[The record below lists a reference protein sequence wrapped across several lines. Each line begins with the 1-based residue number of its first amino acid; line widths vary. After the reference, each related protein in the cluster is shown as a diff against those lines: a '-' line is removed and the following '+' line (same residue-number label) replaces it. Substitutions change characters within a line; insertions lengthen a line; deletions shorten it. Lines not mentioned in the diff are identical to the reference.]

1 MQAIGAIKMDNDVL
15 GWVIAAQKESHA
27 DSRNYRTDRMATLQ
41 AQYDKL
47 QHRLDVLFRIAGNH
61 LIF

>member
-27 DSRNYRTDRMATLQ
+27 DSRNYRTDRMATFKPSMINYSTGWTSCSELPTT
-41 AQYDKL
+41 
-47 QHRLDVLFRIAGNH
+47 F
-61 LIF
+61 